1 MSAKWNRWEGLQGVR
16 RGVFYLS
23 GWLMTCALGCAEVAS
38 FSFSGPEVLKLDWGT
53 RALNVSDV
61 NQDELSDL
69 VVINNDT
76 AQIEIFYQLAKD
88 APESSGKTRLN
99 RNRWEPK
106 LENARFESESI
117 TIGFPVFDLS
127 VGDLNGDGRD
137 DLAYTAREVPL
148 TVRYQNDAGLWA
160 DTQVFDDFEALGW
173 TGTVRITDVD
183 GDGRAELVVVAAD
196 ALRVFRQDSHG
207 HLDEAAVYYVTGEN
221 PFNLLLEDVTD
232 DGRKDVLYI
241 SANGNQSLAFRE
253 QLSDGGF
260 GPERRFVFERP
271 VRGVRA
277 MPQVEGTGRSFCSVD
292 SRSGGVD
299 FFRLTQVEAV
309 PEVSGFPAAQA
320 EIYPIFKKGRM
331 AASYALGDL
340 SGDGQ
345 EDLLVANPASA
356 ELVLF
361 LKNSGQFDSPQTF
374 PSFSEISSIAS
385 GLFFKN
391 NRAAVVVVSAG
402 EKTIGLSQMDR
413 GGRLSFPRQ
422 LLIGEG
428 EPLVCEAVDLD
439 GDGYDELALVSE
451 LKGEMALTLAR
462 PENRKNTD
470 SSWVVLSRTPLTGV
484 KRKPFEIREVA
495 VFDGNRSGL
504 MIFVPREAPVLL
516 FPEAVDG
523 VVLKEVAQAST
534 IRESL
539 LKDIQPAQV
548 SIFDVDGDGNNELVV
563 GRSGYARALRVKHD
577 MLEMVDQFNALR
589 GDDVV
594 SAVIPSDQDGTV
606 QQLFFYIAAA
616 GEFQV
621 LERDQDGVFRYCTT
635 VDAGKIN
642 LSEWYQLE
650 ETKGAPEYIFAGED
664 RFWRVPAEAKLWKR
678 ILEESFETNL
688 EDVHY
693 SFVEGADFNQDG
705 RFDLLAVDG
714 QSHVLE
720 ILVKHE
726 LDWQSCVFWE
736 VFEQNLHY
744 QGRTGSN
751 VEPREV
757 VIADLTGDGKLDFA
771 LLVHD
776 RILFY
781 PQE

>member
-1 MSAKWNRWEGLQGVR
+1 VP
-16 RGVFYLS
+16 
-23 GWLMTCALGCAEVAS
+23 

-69 VVINNDT
+69 IVINNDA
-76 AQIEIFYQLAKD
+76 AQIEILYQLAED
-88 APESSGKTRLN
+88 VPNTSGKMRLN
-99 RNRWEPK
+99 RNRWEPP
-106 LENARFESESI
+106 LEDARFQSESI

-148 TVRYQNDAGLWA
+148 TVRYQSEGGQWA
-160 DTQVFDDFEALGW
+160 DTHVFDDFEALGW

-183 GDGRAELVVVAAD
+183 GDGNAELVVVAAD

-207 HLDEAAVYYVTGEN
+207 HLGDAAVYYVTGEN
-221 PFNLLLEDVTD
+221 PFNLLLEDVTG

-241 SANGNQSLAFRE
+241 SANGDQSLVLRE
-253 QLSDGGF
+253 QLSDGGL

-277 MPQVEGTGRSFCSVD
+277 MPQAEGASLSFCSVD
-292 SRSGGVD
+292 SRSGGVE
-299 FFRLTQVEAV
+299 FFYLKQAEAV
-309 PEVSGFPAAQA
+309 PEISGFSAAQP

-345 EDLLVANPASA
+345 EDLLVANPAGA

-361 LKNSGQFDSPQTF
+361 LKNTGHFDSPQTF

-385 GLFFKN
+385 GLFFRQD
-391 NRAAVVVVSAG
+391 RAAVVVVSAG

-422 LLIGEG
+422 LLIGGG

-462 PENRKNTD
+462 PENRKNPD
-470 SSWVVLSRTPLTGV
+470 SGWVALSRTVLTDV

-495 VFDGNRSGL
+495 VFDDNRKGL
-504 MIFVPREAPVLL
+504 MIFVPREAPVFL
-516 FPEAVDG
+516 FPEKVGG
-523 VVLKEVAQAST
+523 VMLKEVAQVST

-548 SIFDVDGDGNNELVV
+548 SVFDVDGDGSHELVV
-563 GRSGYARALRVKHD
+563 GRSGYARALKFKGGV
-577 MLEMVDQFNALR
+577 LEMVDQFNALR
-589 GDDVV
+589 GDDMV
-594 SAVIPSDQDGTV
+594 SAVVPLYEDGV
-606 QQLFFYIAAA
+606 VKKLFFYVLAA
-616 GEFQV
+616 GEFQL
-621 LERDQDGVFRYCTT
+621 LERDEDGVFRYRTT

-642 LSEWYQLE
+642 LTEWHQFE
-650 ETKGAPEYIFAGED
+650 ESKGATEFIFAGED
-664 RFWRVPAEAKLWKR
+664 RFWRLPAQADVWTR
-678 ILEESFETNL
+678 VVEESFETNL

-693 SFVEGADFNQDG
+693 SYVEGADFNQDG

-720 ILVKHE
+720 ILVKEE
-726 LDWQSCVFWE
+726 LDWQSGMFWE

-744 QGRTGSN
+744 QGRSGSP

-771 LLVHD
+771 FLVHD

>member
-1 MSAKWNRWEGLQGVR
+1 ME
-16 RGVFYLS
+16 
-23 GWLMTCALGCAEVAS
+23 
-38 FSFSGPEVLKLDWGT
+38 
-53 RALNVSDV
+53 
-61 NQDELSDL
+61 
-69 VVINNDT
+69 
-76 AQIEIFYQLAKD
+76 
-88 APESSGKTRLN
+88 
-99 RNRWEPK
+99 
-106 LENARFESESI
+106 
-117 TIGFPVFDLS
+117 
-127 VGDLNGDGRD
+127 
-137 DLAYTAREVPL
+137 
-148 TVRYQNDAGLWA
+148 
-160 DTQVFDDFEALGW
+160 
-173 TGTVRITDVD
+173 
-183 GDGRAELVVVAAD
+183 
-196 ALRVFRQDSHG
+196 
-207 HLDEAAVYYVTGEN
+207 
-221 PFNLLLEDVTD
+221 
-232 DGRKDVLYI
+232 
-241 SANGNQSLAFRE
+241 
-253 QLSDGGF
+253 
-260 GPERRFVFERP
+260 
-271 VRGVRA
+271 
-277 MPQVEGTGRSFCSVD
+277 
-292 SRSGGVD
+292 
-299 FFRLTQVEAV
+299 FFRLTQALAAQ
-309 PEVSGFPAAQA
+309 EVSGFTAAQP

-340 SGDGQ
+340 NGDGQ
-345 EDLLVANPASA
+345 EDLLVANPAGA

-361 LKNSGQFDSPQTF
+361 LKNPGHFESPQTF

-385 GLFFKN
+385 GRFFKDD
-391 NRAAVVVVSAG
+391 RAAVVVVSAG

-422 LLIGEG
+422 ILIGDG

-451 LKGEMALTLAR
+451 LEGEMALTLAR

-470 SSWVVLSRTPLTGV
+470 SSWVVLSRTELTGV

-495 VFDGNRSGL
+495 VFDDNRSGL

-516 FPEAVDG
+516 FPEEVDG

-548 SIFDVDGDGNNELVV
+548 SVFDVDGDGSNELVV
-563 GRSGYARALRVKHD
+563 GRSGYARALRVKNN

-594 SAVIPSDQDGTV
+594 SAVVPLYKDGEV
-606 QQLFFYIAAA
+606 QQLFFYVSAV
-616 GEFQV
+616 GEFQL
-621 LERDQDGVFRYCTT
+621 LERDQDGVFRYRTT

-642 LSEWYQLE
+642 LSEWHQLE
-650 ETKGAPEYIFAGED
+650 ETEGATEFIFAGED
-664 RFWRVPAEAKLWKR
+664 RFWRLPAQADVWTRLV
-678 ILEESFETNL
+678 EESFETNL

-693 SFVEGADFNQDG
+693 SYVEGADFNQDG

-720 ILVKHE
+720 ILVKE
-726 LDWQSCVFWE
+726 EIDWQSRMFWE

>member
-1 MSAKWNRWEGLQGVR
+1 MSSDLNRFGSL
-16 RGVFYLS
+16 RGVACYV
-23 GWLMTCALGCAEVAS
+23 GGALMTCALACADVAS

-76 AQIEIFYQLAKD
+76 SQIEILYQLAED
-88 APESSGKTRLN
+88 APDTSRKTRLN
-99 RNRWEPK
+99 RNRWEPL
-106 LENARFESESI
+106 LEDARFESESI

-148 TVRYQNDAGLWA
+148 TVRYQNEAGQWT
-160 DTQVFDDFEALGW
+160 DTHVFDNFEALGW
-173 TGTVRITDVD
+173 TGTVRIADVD

-196 ALRVFRQDSHG
+196 ALRVFRQDAHG
-207 HLDEAAVYYVTGEN
+207 HLGEATVYYVTGEN
-221 PFNLLLEDVTD
+221 PFNLLLEDVTGN
-232 DGRKDVLYI
+232 GRKDVLYL
-241 SANGNQSLAFRE
+241 SANGDQSLVLRE
-253 QLSDGGF
+253 QLNDGGF

-277 MPQVEGTGRSFCSVD
+277 MPQADGAGLSFCSVD
-292 SRSGGVD
+292 SRSGGVE
-299 FFRLTQVEAV
+299 FFRLTQAEAV
-309 PEVSGFPAAQA
+309 QQVGGFSAAQP

-345 EDLLVANPASA
+345 EDLLVANPAGA

-361 LKNSGQFDSPQTF
+361 LKERGHFHSPQTF
-374 PSFSEISSIAS
+374 PSFSEISSMAS
-385 GLFFKN
+385 GRFFKEK
-391 NRAAVVVVSAG
+391 RDSVVLVSAG

-413 GGRLSFPRQ
+413 GGRISFPRQ
-422 LLIGEG
+422 LVIGEG

-462 PENRKNTD
+462 PTNRKD
-470 SSWVVLSRTPLTGV
+470 ADAEWMVLSRTVLTGV

-495 VFDGNRSGL
+495 VFDENRSGL
-504 MIFVPREAPVLL
+504 MVFVPREAPVLL
-516 FPEAVDG
+516 YPEEEDG
-523 VVLKEVAQAST
+523 VVLQIVAQEST

-548 SIFDVDGDGNNELVV
+548 SVFDVDGDGGNELVV
-563 GRSGYARALRVKHD
+563 GRSGYARALRVQGD
-577 MLEMVDQFNALR
+577 VLEMVDQFNTRR
-589 GDDVV
+589 GDDMV
-594 SAVIPSDQDGTV
+594 SAVVPLYDDGEV
-606 QQLFFYIAAA
+606 QQLVFYISTA
-616 GEFQV
+616 GEFQL
-621 LERDQDGVFRYCTT
+621 LERGSAGVFRYRTT
-635 VDAGKIN
+635 VDAGKIH
-642 LSEWYQLE
+642 LSEWYQLKDA
-650 ETKGAPEYIFAGED
+650 KGVAEFIFAGED
-664 RFWRVPAEAKLWKR
+664 RFWRLPAQADVWTRLVED
-678 ILEESFETNL
+678 SFETNL
-688 EDVHY
+688 EGVHY
-693 SFVEGADFNQDG
+693 SYVEGADFNQDG

-714 QSHVLE
+714 QSHVVE
-720 ILVKHE
+720 VLVKE
-726 LDWQSCVFWE
+726 GLDWQSRMFWE

-757 VIADLTGDGKLDFA
+757 VVADLTGDGKLDFA
-771 LLVHD
+771 FLVHD